1 MIKSLYVRVVIT
13 FIGAV
18 IVSMLLGFYLNGVI
32 FNDQIRTY
40 VVDSMT
46 QTGKKII
53 QTYAQAYPD
62 STDTMLQGL
71 SAFPNY
77 SIRLFGGDGGLLYE
91 TTLTSGQPPELRP
104 EVIERVLQGGVLNT
118 DTDDGREV
126 NNPMVGLPFSVDGDR
141 YALFIAMNY
150 DEVGSILGRILRNE
164 LFIILLIGSVL
175 IAIAAR
181 YVVRPLQRLT
191 RATRMMA
198 KGDFNVRLRSKRKDE
213 IGQLTESFNRMAQE
227 LGALEST
234 RRQFVSDVSH
244 EIQSPLTSIK
254 GFTQALMHKQMDEDS
269 RMRLLGIIA
278 EESNRLS
285 RLSEDLLQLSSL
297 EYEHLKLNVSRYR
310 LDEQLR
316 DVVIALEPQWSGKSQ
331 GVSLDA
337 DETPLSA
344 DRDKLNQLWINLIS
358 NAVKF
363 TEAGGRI
370 AITIKDT
377 GEFVKT
383 TIADSGQ
390 GIPEDELGHIFK
402 PFYKV
407 DKARDRSIQGNG
419 IGLSIVKRIVDL
431 HGGEIQVSSRV
442 GEGTKISVKLPKHR

>member
-18 IVSMLLGFYLNGVI
+18 IVSMLLGFYLNGRI
-32 FNDQIRTY
+32 FTDQIRTY

-46 QTGKKII
+46 LTGKKII
-53 QTYAQAYPD
+53 QAYAQAYPD

-77 SIRLFGGDGGLLYE
+77 SIRLFDGDGKLFYE
-91 TTLTSGQPPELRP
+91 TTLASGQPPELRA
-104 EVIERVLQGGVLNT
+104 EEIEQVLRGGVLN
-118 DTDDGREV
+118 REEGHNV
-126 NNPMVGLPFSVDGDR
+126 GNPMVGLPFSVDNEQ

-164 LFIILLIGSVL
+164 LFIILLIGSVF

-198 KGDFNVRLRSKRKDE
+198 KGEFNVRLHSKRKDE
-213 IGQLTESFNRMAQE
+213 IGQLTESFNRMAKE

-254 GFTQALMHKQMDEDS
+254 GFTQALMHKKMDEDS

-297 EYEHLKLNVSRYR
+297 DYEHLKLNVSHYR
-310 LDEQLR
+310 LDEQIRGVL
-316 DVVIALEPQWSGKSQ
+316 IALEPQWSGKSLD
-331 GVSLDA
+331 VSLEA
-337 DETPLSA
+337 DGTMLSA
-344 DRDKLNQLWINLIS
+344 DRDKLNQVWTNVLG

-363 TEAGGRI
+363 TEADGSVS
-370 AITIKDT
+370 ITVRDL
-377 GEFVKT
+377 GEFVQI

-390 GIPEDELGHIFK
+390 GIPEDELGEIFK

-407 DKARDRSIQGNG
+407 DKARDRSVQGNG

-431 HGGEIQVSSRV
+431 HGGDIQVSSRV
-442 GEGTKISVKLPKHR
+442 GEGTSISVRLSKHR